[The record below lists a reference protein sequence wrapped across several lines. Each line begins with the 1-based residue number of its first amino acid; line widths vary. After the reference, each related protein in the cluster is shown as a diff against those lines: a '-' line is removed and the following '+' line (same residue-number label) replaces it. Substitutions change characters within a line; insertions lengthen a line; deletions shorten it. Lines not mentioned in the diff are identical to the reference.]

1 MSEGGP
7 STPKQKPSTLNDKL
21 MDFGKNITAG
31 GVSASVAKTINSPL
45 EVAKLIRQT
54 QPERFSGL
62 TQLLIQLPRQEG
74 IKALWAGNFTNVMRY
89 FPTQALN
96 FAFKDLYK
104 DMLMPRGEKFGPYS
118 TMFRSM
124 AAGGAAGASSMFFVY
139 PLDLARTLLSTDKK
153 SKDGKKKY
161 QGLGHVL
168 KLTYADHGFV
178 GLYKGFAISVAGIIP
193 YRAVYF
199 GGYDTLKALFL
210 GKDSNFFEKWLVAQT
225 NTIIAQF
232 ITYPIDTIRRTLM
245 KAGEKDHNGV
255 ASRKFKNSWEC
266 FVWILKERG
275 VKGIYGGSLANTW
288 RATGAALCMVFYDT
302 ITEKFF

>member
-1 MSEGGP
+1 MSD
-7 STPKQKPSTLNDKL
+7 KPTTLLEKAK
-21 MDFGKNITAG
+21 DFGKNIGAG
-31 GVSASVAKTINSPL
+31 GVSASIAKTINSPL

-62 TQLLIQLPRQEG
+62 TQLLIQLPKEEG

-104 DMLMPRGEKFGPYS
+104 DMMMPKGQKFTG
-118 TMFRSM
+118 FEAAVRSM
-124 AAGGAAGASSMFFVY
+124 IAGGAAGASSMFFVY

-168 KLTYADHGFV
+168 KITYAEGGFV

-199 GGYDTLKALFL
+199 GGYDTLKAMFL
-210 GKDSNFFEKWLVAQT
+210 GKDSNFFAKWAVAQT

-245 KAGEKDHNGV
+245 KSGEKDHNGV

-266 FVWILKERG
+266 FMWLLKERG

-288 RATGAALCMVFYDT
+288 RATGAALCMVFYET